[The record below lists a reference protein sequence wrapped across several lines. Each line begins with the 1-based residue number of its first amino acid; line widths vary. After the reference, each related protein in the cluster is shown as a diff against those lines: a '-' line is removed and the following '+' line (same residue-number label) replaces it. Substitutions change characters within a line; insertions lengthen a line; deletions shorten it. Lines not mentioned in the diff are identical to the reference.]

1 MNFFNRIK
9 LCNVLSSSFPPLPPL
24 LLKKRLLQLKL
35 YFYSLGCIYC
45 TYHSYIPMENKI
57 ESRTGIEEETG
68 SYLQL
73 SFSRAPK
80 KNQEALAQLGKR
92 WVQWLNKH
100 GVSSKIYYLNSSSTT
115 TSEEVLPEGVESIA
129 KILSVSDDEMLGVSL
144 QFYRDQAHA
153 YEVFAKMMQD
163 ETCGAIGKEFDSLVT
178 QGKGMITDGFSRLR
192 V

>member
-1 MNFFNRIK
+1 
-9 LCNVLSSSFPPLPPL
+9 
-24 LLKKRLLQLKL
+24 
-35 YFYSLGCIYC
+35 
-45 TYHSYIPMENKI
+45 MENKI
-57 ESRTGIEEETG
+57 ESAMGIEETG
-68 SYLQL
+68 TYMQL

-100 GVSSKIYYLNSSSTT
+100 GVSSKIYYLNNNNSSSTT
-115 TSEEVLPEGVESIA
+115 TSEEVLPEGIESIA

-153 YEVFAKMMQD
+153 DQVYSKMMQD
-163 ETCGAIGKEFDSLVT
+163 ETCGAIGKEFEGLVT

>member
-1 MNFFNRIK
+1 MK
-9 LCNVLSSSFPPLPPL
+9 
-24 LLKKRLLQLKL
+24 
-35 YFYSLGCIYC
+35 
-45 TYHSYIPMENKI
+45 NKI
-57 ESRTGIEEETG
+57 EFAREIEETG
-68 SYLQL
+68 NYLQI

-115 TSEEVLPEGVESIA
+115 TSDQEVPGGVESIA
-129 KILSVSDDEMLGVSL
+129 KILSVSDDGMLGVSL

-153 YEVFAKMMQD
+153 DQVYSKMMQD
-163 ETCGAIGKEFDSLVT
+163 ETCGTIAKEFDSLVT
-178 QGKGMITDGFSRLR
+178 QGKSMVTDGFSRLR

>member
-1 MNFFNRIK
+1 
-9 LCNVLSSSFPPLPPL
+9 
-24 LLKKRLLQLKL
+24 
-35 YFYSLGCIYC
+35 
-45 TYHSYIPMENKI
+45 MEKTT
-57 ESRTGIEEETG
+57 ESATETEEETG

-80 KNQEALAQLGKR
+80 KNQEALAELGKR

-100 GVSSKIYYLNSSSTT
+100 GVSSKIYYLNSSTITT
-115 TSEEVLPEGVESIA
+115 TSEQISPPQGIESIA

-153 YEVFAKMMQD
+153 DEVYSKMMQD

-178 QGKGMITDGFSRLR
+178 PGKSMITDGFSPPR

>member
-1 MNFFNRIK
+1 
-9 LCNVLSSSFPPLPPL
+9 
-24 LLKKRLLQLKL
+24 
-35 YFYSLGCIYC
+35 
-45 TYHSYIPMENKI
+45 MEKTT
-57 ESRTGIEEETG
+57 ESATEIEETG

-80 KNQEALAQLGKR
+80 KNQEALAELGKR

-100 GVSSKIYYLNSSSTT
+100 GVSSKIYYLNSSTITT
-115 TSEEVLPEGVESIA
+115 TSEQISPPQGIESIA

-153 YEVFAKMMQD
+153 DELYSKMMQD

-178 QGKGMITDGFSRLR
+178 PGKSMITDGFSRLR
-192 V
+192 M

>member
-1 MNFFNRIK
+1 
-9 LCNVLSSSFPPLPPL
+9 
-24 LLKKRLLQLKL
+24 
-35 YFYSLGCIYC
+35 
-45 TYHSYIPMENKI
+45 MEKI
-57 ESRTGIEEETG
+57 ESPMGIEEAG

-100 GVSSKIYYLNSSSTT
+100 GVSSKIYYLNSSTT
-115 TSEEVLPEGVESIA
+115 TTNEEVPEGVESIA

-153 YEVFAKMMQD
+153 NEVFAKMMQD
-163 ETCGAIGKEFDSLVT
+163 ETCGAIGKEFDGLVT

-192 V
+192 I

>member
-1 MNFFNRIK
+1 
-9 LCNVLSSSFPPLPPL
+9 
-24 LLKKRLLQLKL
+24 
-35 YFYSLGCIYC
+35 
-45 TYHSYIPMENKI
+45 ME
-57 ESRTGIEEETG
+57 IEEETG

-100 GVSSKIYYLNSSSTT
+100 GVSSKIYYLNNDSSSTTTTTTTT

-129 KILSVSDDEMLGVSL
+129 KILSVNDDEMLGVSL
-144 QFYRDQAHA
+144 QFYRDQAHTN
-153 YEVFAKMMQD
+153 EVFAKMMQD
-163 ETCGAIGKEFDSLVT
+163 ETCGAIGKEFDGLVT
-178 QGKGMITDGFSRLR
+178 QGKGMITDGFSRLK

>member
-1 MNFFNRIK
+1 
-9 LCNVLSSSFPPLPPL
+9 
-24 LLKKRLLQLKL
+24 
-35 YFYSLGCIYC
+35 
-45 TYHSYIPMENKI
+45 MENKI
-57 ESRTGIEEETG
+57 EPAQEIEETG
-68 SYLQL
+68 NYLQI

-92 WVQWLNKH
+92 WVQWLNNH
-100 GVSSKIYYLNSSSTT
+100 GVSSKICYLSSSSSSSTT

-153 YEVFAKMMQD
+153 NQVYSKMMQD
-163 ETCGAIGKEFDSLVT
+163 ETCGAIGKEFDGLVT

>member
-1 MNFFNRIK
+1 M
-9 LCNVLSSSFPPLPPL
+9 
-24 LLKKRLLQLKL
+24 
-35 YFYSLGCIYC
+35 
-45 TYHSYIPMENKI
+45 
-57 ESRTGIEEETG
+57 GIEEAG

-100 GVSSKIYYLNSSSTT
+100 GVSSKIYYLDSSTT
-115 TSEEVLPEGVESIA
+115 TSEEVPDGVESIA
-129 KILSVSDDEMLGVSL
+129 KILSMSDDEMLGVSL

-153 YEVFAKMMQD
+153 NEVFAKMMQD
-163 ETCGAIGKEFDSLVT
+163 ETCGAIGKEFDTLVT

-192 V
+192 I

>member
-1 MNFFNRIK
+1 
-9 LCNVLSSSFPPLPPL
+9 
-24 LLKKRLLQLKL
+24 
-35 YFYSLGCIYC
+35 
-45 TYHSYIPMENKI
+45 MENKI
-57 ESRTGIEEETG
+57 EFAKEIEETG
-68 SYLQL
+68 NYLQI

-100 GVSSKIYYLNSSSTT
+100 GVSSKIYYLNSSTT
-115 TSEEVLPEGVESIA
+115 TSEQEVPEGVESIA

-153 YEVFAKMMQD
+153 NKVFAKMMQD